1 VRTEQL
7 AITFG
12 IPDLGDRLR
21 AVEARI
27 QEVLENGGSDL
38 GAPSWRVAGAGG
50 KRLRPLLTIACA
62 ELGGVFDDTVIDGA
76 AAIELVQ
83 VGSLI
88 HDDLFD
94 VALSRR
100 GAPTINAIEGSGH
113 ALLAGNWVLAT
124 ASQLAIG
131 VGASAASL
139 IAETVAR
146 LCLGQVLE
154 FEDLFNIDRTV
165 ASHLDSIRG
174 KTAALFEAACRMG
187 SICADLP
194 ADQAD
199 ALGTFG
205 NAFGMSFQ
213 VVDDLLDIV
222 GDPDKLGKPIGVDLR
237 AGVYTYPVISAL
249 RRSDDSRLRT
259 FIQDSSAMDVDQIV
273 QIVAQS
279 GGMDASRDLIDEF
292 DSAAREAVTDLPQ
305 SDIRSGMK
313 RFPSEYS
320 RWALETLVA

>member
-1 VRTEQL
+1 MRIDQL
-7 AITFG
+7 AILFG
-12 IPDLGDRLR
+12 IPDLADRLH
-21 AVEARI
+21 AVEERI
-27 QEVLENGGSDL
+27 QPVLEDGGSDL
-38 GAPSWRVAGAGG
+38 GTPSWRVASAGG

-62 ELGGVFDDTVIDGA
+62 ELGGVFDDRVIDGA

-100 GAPTINAIEGSGH
+100 GAPTINANEGRGH

-124 ASQLAIG
+124 ASQLAIN

-146 LCLGQVLE
+146 LCVGQVTE
-154 FEDLFNIDRTV
+154 FEELFNVDRTV

-187 SICADLP
+187 SICADLDP
-194 ADQAD
+194 DQAD
-199 ALGTFG
+199 TLGAFG
-205 NAFGMSFQ
+205 DAFGMSFQ

-222 GDPDKLGKPIGVDLR
+222 GDPAKLGKPIGVDLL
-237 AGVYTYPVISAL
+237 AGVYTYPVLSTLGDANGSHLRGIMGDPSAL
-249 RRSDDSRLRT
+249 N
-259 FIQDSSAMDVDQIV
+259 VDEIV
-273 QIVAQS
+273 RMVTQS
-279 GGMDASRDLIDEF
+279 GGMDASRSLIAQF
-292 DSAAREAVTDLPQ
+292 DDAARQAASHLPK
-305 SDIRSGMK
+305 SDISAGMQ
-313 RFPSEYS
+313 RFSSEYS